1 MAKSVRWSFDTSPVK
16 SESMVRAAS
25 VRTFAR
31 EKRAYS
37 RWAESFDVDSSPDS
51 DLTDGSDDLEGDGAP
66 SRARSLKKGKKTKSR
81 KSIVQVARTGQL
93 ADLKALLDGLDDDEI
108 ESEINEHDG
117 KNYSALHY
125 AADKDDVEMVRLLV
139 HRGADVN
146 DIGEAS
152 RRPLHF
158 AAGATRKE
166 RDLAKS
172 EDGRSFSK
180 RRKLLAKKQVDKK
193 DSVVCTLMAS
203 SADVNVE
210 DCRGRTPLFVAAW
223 QGNVEA
229 ASHLLSSKETDIE
242 SEDHSGTTALLAA
255 CFYGKTD
262 VAIMLI
268 NKGAKLNVWDDNFD
282 TPLHIVFREGNKK
295 IALRIIEKAKQNG
308 SLYELLTK
316 TNGNNNPPI
325 HEAVRKGHKDLVQ
338 LALEHVKPGKRD
350 EMESDDELKDDSD
363 EDGKDMLNFAG
374 EIENTPLHEACT
386 TGHLEMVKMLC
397 VKGAKINVQ
406 NWDGFTPLHFACA
419 TNHQRVAEYLIE
431 KGADHHLP
439 NHQGLT
445 PLQTA
450 AISKSFD
457 TLVALLEI
465 LRNVDTSRNA
475 RDSLE
480 TAAQLIR
487 WAAEENKADTLQLL
501 LHHGRKV
508 HGMNDDA
515 ISDLIH
521 GASKKGYTETIL
533 ALIHWK
539 REVVDHRDA
548 AGNTPL
554 HHAAEAG
561 RDATVQELIKAK
573 AMVNIPNCG
582 IVNKR
587 TPIHHAAANGWI
599 RTVKLLI
606 KAEAVINVV
615 DSLKLTPLH
624 LACKNGHTDMVKL
637 LVYNELADILLRD
650 KNGLNC
656 LDHAIDNGHEDI
668 VNLLVSHDNWR
679 EVMSVC
685 SSDQETGERTTPMR
699 KLIKTMPDVAE
710 RILDLCVQHNPEAGP
725 NDANYWVEFYYELLE
740 DSFSQWQ
747 KPKDSDGKDKGGK
760 ANGINNNRDRKD
772 QMASKTDFDIKRSVW
787 ASLRNILADTNLMPA
802 MTNPYDAGGHLRK
815 DATPYTKKA
824 AEIAANHPLNIMV
837 SAQRTRLLAHP
848 LVSNLLSH
856 KLRRVGWPFFL
867 GSLLFYLI
875 FVFMLTGYIIVVP
888 PTYYFPD
895 VTSNDTWLQNGTE
908 RWVAAFPGK
917 TLPFFGKTGFIIIII
932 LVILNVIRELIQ
944 LRLQRLSYL
953 TLGNAMEWT
962 LYLLALLLVLPLNKT
977 DFHSGIT
984 VRLAWQWQ
992 CGALAVFLA
1001 WINLILFI
1009 RRVPLLGIYVIMFL
1023 DIVRSFLKFLPILL
1037 LFLAAFTLAF
1047 YALLMNQEP
1056 FHRVEYSLAKTIVMM
1071 VGELDFSDIF
1081 HSQNYLNTENTLA
1094 DGREDYFLTFVF
1106 YRRTTYIMLT
1116 VFLVVMSIL
1125 MMNLLVGLAVDD
1137 IHAIQEKAKLHRL
1150 KMQVEMVL
1158 EVQQTLPI
1166 CIWRRAVIQ
1175 RQRVYINKGRL
1186 MAKLRK
1192 WRSVFNWIMRDL
1204 VKASRICSKKDASGD
1219 FMQET
1224 VTADQLLT
1232 SMKYRLKKIDNKVET
1247 IAGCVNGAVADE
1259 LSKVRSEQKKL
1270 ENRFDRMEK
1279 KMDSLLERSEVGS
1292 VGGTSF

>member
-1 MAKSVRWSFDTSPVK
+1 MAKSVRWAFDTSPVK
-16 SESMVRAAS
+16 SASMVRAAS
-25 VRTFAR
+25 ERTFAR

-37 RWAESFDVDSSPDS
+37 RWAESFDVDSPPDS
-51 DLTDGSDDLEGDGAP
+51 DLSDGSDDLEGDGAP
-66 SRARSLKKGKKTKSR
+66 SLARSLKKGKKTKSR
-81 KSIVQVARTGQL
+81 KSIVQVARAGQL

-125 AADKDDVEMVRLLV
+125 AADKDDVEM
-139 HRGADVN
+139 
-146 DIGEAS
+146 
-152 RRPLHF
+152 
-158 AAGATRKE
+158 
-166 RDLAKS
+166 S

-180 RRKLLAKKQVDKK
+180 RRKLSAKKQVDKK
-193 DSVVCTLMAS
+193 DSVVCILMAS

-363 EDGKDMLNFAG
+363 EDGKDMLNYTG

-439 NHQGLT
+439 DHQGLT

-450 AISKSFD
+450 ATSKSFD
-457 TLVALLEI
+457 TLVSLLEY
-465 LRNVDTSRNA
+465 LRNADMSRNA

-480 TAAQLIR
+480 TAARLIR

-501 LHHGRKV
+501 LHRGRKV

-515 ISDLIH
+515 ISDLIY
-521 GASKKGYTETIL
+521 GASKKGYTETVL

-539 REVVDHRDA
+539 REVVDHRDP

-561 RDATVQELIKAK
+561 HDATVQELIKAK
-573 AMVNIPNCG
+573 AMVNVPNCG

-599 RTVKLLI
+599 RTVNLLI

-615 DSLKLTPLH
+615 DLLKMTPLH
-624 LACKNGHTDMVKL
+624 LARKNGHTDMVKL
-637 LVYNELADILLRD
+637 LVYNEQADILPRD

-668 VNLLVSHDNWR
+668 VNLLVSHEKWR

-710 RILDLCVQHNPEAGP
+710 RILDLCVQHNPEAEP

-740 DSFSQWQ
+740 DSFSKWE
-747 KPKDSDGKDKGGK
+747 KSKDSDGKDKGGK
-760 ANGINNNRDRKD
+760 ANSINNNGDRKD

-787 ASLRNILADTNLMPA
+787 ASLRNILADANLSPA

-815 DATPYTKKA
+815 GVTPYTKKS

-856 KLRRVGWPFFL
+856 KLRRVGWRFFL

-888 PTYYFPD
+888 PTYYFPN
-895 VTSNDTWLQNGTE
+895 VTSGDTWLQDGTE
-908 RWVAAFPGK
+908 RWVAAFPGE
-917 TLPFFGKTGFIIIII
+917 TLPFFGKTGVPIIIT

-944 LRLQRLSYL
+944 LRFQRLSYL
-953 TLGNAMEWT
+953 NLGNAMEWT
-962 LYLLALLLVLPLNKT
+962 LYLLALLLVLPLNNTPFPLKKI
-977 DFHSGIT
+977 FPGVSP
-984 VRLAWQWQ
+984 RAAWQWQ
-992 CGALAVFLA
+992 CGTLAVFLA

-1009 RRVPLLGIYVIMFL
+1009 RRVPILGIYVIMFL

-1125 MMNLLVGLAVDD
+1125 MMNLLLSFKVGLAVDD
-1137 IHAIQEKAKLHRL
+1137 IHAIQEKAELHRL

-1166 CIWRRAVIQ
+1166 CMWRRAVIQ

-1186 MAKLRK
+1186 MARLRK

-1204 VKASRICSKKDASGD
+1204 MNASRICCKNDTRGD

-1232 SMKYRLKKIDNKVET
+1232 NMKYRLKKIDNKVET
-1247 IAGCVNGAVADE
+1247 IVGCVNG
-1259 LSKVRSEQKKL
+1259 
-1270 ENRFDRMEK
+1270 
-1279 KMDSLLERSEVGS
+1279 
-1292 VGGTSF
+1292 